1 MPTVQ
6 RIIENCRDGKKIARG
21 VTSVTGSSTNINTGL
36 KEVEDVIVCIKRS
49 SAPGLNFSLAT
60 WAAGAAA
67 GQINLYVWK
76 PTGAS
81 DCTLIAATAA
91 VDVEW
96 LAIGS

>member
-1 MPTVQ
+1 MATIA
-6 RIIENCRDGKKIARG
+6 RFIENCRDGKKIARG
-21 VTSVTGSSTNINTGL
+21 LTSVTGSSINIATGL
-36 KEVEDVIVCIKRS
+36 KAVEDVVVCIKAS
-49 SAPGLNFSLAT
+49 SAPGVNFSLAT

-76 PTGAS
+76 PTAAN

-96 LAIGS
+96 IAIGS